1 VITGA
6 TAGIGAQF
14 ARTLAAEKYDLVL
27 VARDTARLEAYA
39 AELRERHGVA
49 VEALAADLSEV
60 DGRTAVEER
69 LAAGPVDLLVN
80 NAGFG
85 LNGDFWTIP
94 PDALQRQL
102 DVNVTAVLRLTRAVL
117 PGMIQRGHGDIIQVS
132 SVAGFFSGRGSTYTA
147 SKNWVTSF
155 TEGIA
160 ASLPKEVRM
169 MALCPGFTA
178 TEFHQRAGID
188 KPGPENRLAGCR
200 TGGRRGARG
209 PAPRQGDLG
218 AEPAVQGRRRDR
230 RTAAAR
236 RAAPDQRR
244 LRRQGPHLSRAVP
257 TFETRVCTRE
267 LRALPA

>member
-1 VITGA
+1 MSTALITGA
-6 TAGIGAQF
+6 SAGLGERF
-14 ARTLAAEKYDLVL
+14 ARALAARGHDLVV
-27 VARDTARLEAYA
+27 VARDTSRLEQLADSIVA
-39 AELRERHGVA
+39 AHGVA
-49 VEALAADLSEV
+49 VEVLPADLSEV

-117 PGMIQRGHGDIIQVS
+117 PGMIERGHGEIIQVS

-155 TEGIA
+155 SEGIA
-160 ASLPKEVRM
+160 ASLPKGVRM

-178 TEFHQRAGID
+178 TEFHERAGIG
-188 KPGPENRLAGCR
+188 KPGPKIAWLGVEQVVNEALTDLRRGKVISVPSLQYKAVVAIGGLLPR
-200 TGGRRGARG
+200 AVLRRISGGR
-209 PAPRQGDLG
+209 
-218 AEPAVQGRRRDR
+218 GR
-230 RTAAAR
+230 T
-236 RAAPDQRR
+236 
-244 LRRQGPHLSRAVP
+244 
-257 TFETRVCTRE
+257 
-267 LRALPA
+267 

>member
-1 VITGA
+1 MTTTAVITGA

-27 VARDTARLEAYA
+27 VARDTERLA
-39 AELRERHGVA
+39 AFAGEITERHGVN
-49 VEALAADLSEV
+49 VEVLPADLSEV
-60 DGRTAVEER
+60 DGRAKVEER
-69 LAAGPVDLLVN
+69 LTRPVDLLVN

-117 PGMIQRGHGDIIQVS
+117 PGMIERGRGDVINVS

-160 ASLPKEVRM
+160 ASLPPGVRM
-169 MALCPGFTA
+169 IALCPGFTN
-178 TEFHQRAGID
+178 TEFHERAGID
-188 KPGPENRLAGCR
+188 KPGPKAFWLDVEQVVTEALADL
-200 TGGRRGARG
+200 RRGKVISVPSLQYKALVAIG
-209 PAPRQGDLG
+209 GLLPR
-218 AEPAVQGRRRDR
+218 AV
-230 RTAAAR
+230 
-236 RAAPDQRR
+236 
-244 LRRQGPHLSRAVP
+244 LRRVSGGFGGKGR
-257 TFETRVCTRE
+257 T
-267 LRALPA
+267 